1 MIKMAINRRLNP
13 NFFYFRK
20 KMKTL
25 GGTKLT
31 KKINLEIIFNDQP
44 NITRLPLW
52 IGQKI
57 LTRLNQKPRPK
68 EPNHRLRSLK
78 VGKKT

>member
-1 MIKMAINRRLNP
+1 MRHN
-13 NFFYFRK
+13 
-20 KMKTL
+20 L
-25 GGTKLT
+25 GAETNLLEGTALT

-68 EPNHRLRSLK
+68 EKNHRISSLK
-78 VGKKT
+78 VGQTK

>member
-1 MIKMAINRRLNP
+1 MRAREIHN
-13 NFFYFRK
+13 
-20 KMKTL
+20 L
-25 GGTKLT
+25 GAETNLLEGTALT

-57 LTRLNQKPRPK
+57 LTQLNKKPRLK
-68 EPNHRLRSLK
+68 EPNHRTISLK
-78 VGKKT
+78 VGKKE

>member
-1 MIKMAINRRLNP
+1 MRAREIHNLGSETNL
-13 NFFYFRK
+13 
-20 KMKTL
+20 L
-25 GGTKLT
+25 GGTALT
-31 KKINLEIIFNDQP
+31 KKTNLEIIFNDKP

-68 EPNHRLRSLK
+68 EKNHRIIPLK
-78 VGKKT
+78 VGKTK